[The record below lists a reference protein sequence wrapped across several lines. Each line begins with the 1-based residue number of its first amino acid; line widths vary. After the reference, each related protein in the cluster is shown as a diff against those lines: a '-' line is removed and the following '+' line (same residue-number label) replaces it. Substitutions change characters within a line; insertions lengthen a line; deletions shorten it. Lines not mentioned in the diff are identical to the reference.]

1 MNILH
6 TTKLLNEE
14 KLKSEAAIAL
24 FNALGPNHL
33 ETAREY
39 KALADIQSDLEKNEE
54 ALENYSKALP
64 TFLAANPSDWDYEI
78 IEVLYD
84 IWIYLCNTED
94 IKGQSDFLTSYFEK
108 LENYIKVYN
117 DSGAIYTDYE
127 SDEEL
132 DEDEEYD
139 EDERV
144 YLLLLLYQDI
154 LTTKLLNFN
163 IESEE
168 FLAAEKAY
176 TDNLITFVCN
186 EVDILLGC
194 KILLQYYL
202 KTENISKI
210 YMIDIC
216 LLMNNDFDDI
226 EFAKNI
232 IGLFLDS
239 TLEENF
245 LDEKGQKTFAR
256 VKRNF
261 NKNIL
266 KVVDI
271 EMEEITDF
279 VKELLQPLILEFITQ
294 VLPNCK

>member
-1 MNILH
+1 MNIRH
-6 TTKLLNEE
+6 TTKLMNEE

-24 FNALGPNHL
+24 FNALGPNHI

-39 KALADIQSDLEKNEE
+39 KALADIQSDLEKDEE

-64 TFLAANPSDWDYEI
+64 AFLASNPSDWNFEI

-84 IWIYLCNTED
+84 IWICLCNTED
-94 IKGQSDFLTSYFEK
+94 IKGQSDFLASYFEK
-108 LENYIKVYN
+108 LENYIKAYN
-117 DSGAIYTDYE
+117 DNGAIYTDYE

-139 EDERV
+139 EDERA

-154 LTTKLLNFN
+154 LTTKLLNSN
-163 IESEE
+163 IESDE

-176 TDNLITFVCN
+176 TDNLINFVCN

-194 KILLQYYL
+194 KILLQFYL

-256 VKRNF
+256 VKRDF